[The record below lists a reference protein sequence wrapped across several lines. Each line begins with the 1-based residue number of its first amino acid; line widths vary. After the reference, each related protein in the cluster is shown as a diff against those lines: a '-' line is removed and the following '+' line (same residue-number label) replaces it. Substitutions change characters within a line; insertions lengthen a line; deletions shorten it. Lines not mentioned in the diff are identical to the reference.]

1 MGLVKVSRTDFS
13 EASSLSGSLSLY
25 TANALDRIE
34 PHSYNDRSLI
44 LQGIIRCEPKGI
56 LMAKKFVRAVF
67 PGSFDPI
74 TNGHLDVIQRGTKL
88 FDELIIAVGRSPV
101 KNQLF
106 TPEERIEMIAELI
119 TDMPGLSVESFDGL
133 TVEYAAEIKADV
145 ILRGLR
151 SLTDVQYEFQLAMT
165 NRAVAGIET
174 IFIMTSEQFGFT
186 SSTLIR
192 EVASLGGNLSNLVPK
207 NVYDRI
213 QQRFD
218 RKK

>member
-1 MGLVKVSRTDFS
+1 MTRKSVK
-13 EASSLSGSLSLY
+13 A
-25 TANALDRIE
+25 I
-34 PHSYNDRSLI
+34 
-44 LQGIIRCEPKGI
+44 
-56 LMAKKFVRAVF
+56 F

-74 TNGHLDVIQRGTKL
+74 TNGHLDVISRGMKL

-106 TPEERIEMIAELI
+106 TPEERVEMIAELI
-119 TDMPGLSVESFDGL
+119 TDMPSVSVESFEGL
-133 TVEYAAEIKADV
+133 TVEYAAKKKADV

-174 IFIMTSEQFGFT
+174 IFIMTSEQYGFT

-192 EVASLGGNLSNLVPK
+192 EVASLGGNLSNLVPPK
-207 NVYDRI
+207 VYDRM
-213 QQRFD
+213 QQRL
-218 RKK
+218 KKR

>member
-1 MGLVKVSRTDFS
+1 MGSK
-13 EASSLSGSLSLY
+13 
-25 TANALDRIE
+25 I
-34 PHSYNDRSLI
+34 
-44 LQGIIRCEPKGI
+44 
-56 LMAKKFVRAVF
+56 VRAIF

-74 TNGHLDVIQRGTKL
+74 TNGHLDVINRGMKL

-106 TPEERIEMIAELI
+106 TPEERVEMIAELI
-119 TDMPGLSVESFDGL
+119 RQRRMQGVSVESFDGL
-133 TVEYAAEIKADV
+133 TVEYAAKKKADV

-174 IFIMTSEQFGFT
+174 VFIMTSEQYGFT

-192 EVASLGGNLSNLVPK
+192 QVASLGGNLSNLLPE
-207 NVYDRI
+207 NVHNRL
-213 QQRFD
+213 QQRL
-218 RKK
+218 KKSIS

>member
-1 MGLVKVSRTDFS
+1 MMTRKSVK
-13 EASSLSGSLSLY
+13 A
-25 TANALDRIE
+25 I
-34 PHSYNDRSLI
+34 
-44 LQGIIRCEPKGI
+44 
-56 LMAKKFVRAVF
+56 F

-74 TNGHLDVIQRGTKL
+74 TNGHLDVISRGMKL

-106 TPEERIEMIAELI
+106 TPEERVEMISELI
-119 TDMPGLSVESFDGL
+119 TDMPSVSVESFEGL
-133 TVEYAAEIKADV
+133 TVEYAAKKKADV

-174 IFIMTSEQFGFT
+174 IFIMTSEQYGFT

-192 EVASLGGNLSNLVPK
+192 EVASLGGNLSNLVPQK
-207 NVYDRI
+207 VYDRM
-213 QQRFD
+213 QQRL
-218 RKK
+218 KKR